1 MPDVDDV
8 DDAATV
14 IGPPQATTPNISPD
28 YVDIPPNNDLGFQS
42 PEDMDVETEDYRTY
56 RTRALEEARQ
66 RYQEQM
72 TFVSDAIHELTQE
85 FDGTDERPSPVDE
98 RLLQA
103 LQVQHNQIVQAHEI
117 LNDTVNQIISGARPE
132 EVFSVLPARFE
143 RARPTNAS
151 SSSTAQIEAE
161 LRGDEAEE
169 EEEEYDELPRYEGE
183 GNTEY
188 RERKAMYRRQQKQRV
203 RESSTPSNDSP
214 VNTGGSR
221 YLGYPL
227 TTLPQPPA
235 TGHSISSFPAPGRGS
250 RGVPPHPPRA
260 GWMRRLRTNGRPIPL
275 PPLSPMQM
283 ARQTPPHLHRPQPV
297 RPSSATRNLTT
308 FPAPA
313 PSAVR
318 FAPISTTVTH
328 AATPSQFAGNV
339 LVGNRATPRFID
351 AFVEAGLERLTTQI
365 QRVLGSSLP
374 NAASAPKTAAKPP
387 LPTPYRGQNNHEI
400 FETWANTLIRYL
412 RLSRYCGD
420 EWDEDRLLHLGT
432 ALDGPAADW
441 FREEVEHAHF
451 IEGTAWTFAE
461 AMCALYARF
470 VRAGTAQRMAE
481 RYDSVHYSAARGGIN
496 TLYNELL
503 RYANRMAQPP
513 DTYSIARRFLREM
526 PTDVSSV
533 LEYIYMMSAESSPI
547 EDMLE
552 AALHVEDVNARQSRA
567 RGGDSATPSRPLTR
581 ILGPRRTS
589 QQTRPPSRPDGPSAR
604 GSNNV
609 GSTPQPREQRSTAD
623 RDQNRVARRDTRRD
637 APPANRKPYDSKG
650 KSTDKS
656 HVKCFKCGG
665 TGHYSTDQECPL
677 YSKASVRMM
686 TTTEA
691 APPTGEDAPR
701 TTSPSRLDAMEP
713 PIAGDEETE
722 PIHRVDRIDEY
733 ESDGEVEG
741 SQYDPDGERYDE
753 DDYDWYAPD
762 EQYEDANEEFDRL
775 ASMRVLADDIVE
787 ESDFDVSEQEAREF
801 EDMIRAVEM
810 PEDPDQTIRPP
821 TPMTYDDLPELEDDP
836 IPHPLPQPE
845 DITHA
850 NVRNMFYDL
859 PEEIFLGLIELRLR
873 MGSRALRETQVETA
887 HLQNELERVRR
898 EARNA
903 QLEAIVLGNRAARE
917 LQRRSVAEQ
926 ELAGIREQLAVANA
940 RTASP
945 PRYLEDAPPV
955 YESPAPA
962 TRPLTRT
969 STPQERQRPGDSLY
983 NNDPQFSRARSPS
996 SEAED
1001 STTDTQEGPSTR
1013 PQIPRAGTATGITIT
1028 SRIPRA
1034 TMNGVSRTVTIARTT
1049 GSNARANVLSRYREA
1064 TDSHR
1069 LAAITQPDRG
1079 YRATV
1084 HPASSAS
1091 QRPRTTGH
1099 CMVIEARIG
1108 TLTARVLLDSGST
1121 LNCVSPDFL
1130 QASGIRPFELSSP
1143 ITLQLGCV
1151 GSRSK
1156 ANFGVRTKIQIGPG
1170 SHDVYLDVVN
1180 IDHYDIILGV
1190 PFMHDTRAIM
1200 NWGEY
1205 SVTLGTTI
1213 ISALRGEGASLSHN
1227 THRNHRDDTPARNAL
1242 NSVRETR

>member
-42 PEDMDVETEDYRTY
+42 PDDMDVETEDYRTY

-801 EDMIRAVEM
+801 ED
-810 PEDPDQTIRPP
+810 
-821 TPMTYDDLPELEDDP
+821 
-836 IPHPLPQPE
+836 
-845 DITHA
+845 
-850 NVRNMFYDL
+850 
-859 PEEIFLGLIELRLR
+859 
-873 MGSRALRETQVETA
+873 
-887 HLQNELERVRR
+887 
-898 EARNA
+898 
-903 QLEAIVLGNRAARE
+903 
-917 LQRRSVAEQ
+917 
-926 ELAGIREQLAVANA
+926 
-940 RTASP
+940 
-945 PRYLEDAPPV
+945 APPV